1 MPMVELTDTELDLVT
16 GGVGLDLTSGYGVV
30 TAGTHGAEKQLQP
43 PFAAGTVVPSQ
54 QRRATIIPVSSLTAY
69 IPPDRALYGSG
80 SPVGNVGAS

>member
-1 MPMVELTDTELDLVT
+1 MVELTDTELDLVT

-54 QRRATIIPVSSLTAY
+54 AAASYYNPSFVADGLYTAGQS
-69 IPPDRALYGSG
+69 PYGSG